1 MAIDFAG
8 VKATLDATEVEVIEY
23 NASVTALGGAKDS
36 LVVAQEQS
44 NVAQLAVTAAT
55 ESVSTEKADVV
66 AGIAAAIVQ
75 LNALLAEL
83 QE

>member
-1 MAIDFAG
+1 MAIDFTG
-8 VKATLDATEVEVIEY
+8 VKATLDATEVEVVEY
-23 NASVTALGGAKDS
+23 NGAVEALGGAKDA
-36 LVVAQEQS
+36 LVTAQEVA
-44 NVAQLAVTAAT
+44 NFAQLAVTAAT

>member
-8 VKATLDATEVEVIEY
+8 VQATISTTEAEVVEY
-23 NASVTALGGAKDS
+23 DQAVTALGGAKDTMIA
-36 LVVAQEQS
+36 AQEAT

-66 AGIAAAIVQ
+66 AGIAAAIAQ
-75 LNALLAEL
+75 LNSLLAEL

>member
-8 VKATLDATEVEVIEY
+8 VREILATTDAEVAEY
-23 NASVTALGGAKDS
+23 NLAVESLEGAKGELVTA
-36 LVVAQEQS
+36 QEAA
-44 NVAQLAVTAAT
+44 NRAQLAVTAAT
-55 ESVSTEKADVV
+55 ETVSTEKADVV
-66 AGIAAAIVQ
+66 AGIAAAITQ